1 MAIAPVASVFAE
13 DIKVAMVTD
22 YGDINDQSFNQNT
35 YEACKYY
42 CDENGVDFTYY
53 KPEGDSTADRAA
65 MIDMAVANGY
75 NVVVLPG
82 FSFAEAIIEEADM
95 YPDLKFVALDISQ
108 DDLDAASG
116 ETGYTRENVY
126 SAAYREE
133 LSGYMAGY
141 AAVRLGFRKLGFLGG
156 MAVPGVM
163 RFGYGYVQGSDDAA
177 KDLGLSDGELNY
189 AYGNQFYGD
198 ADITAAMDTWYA
210 NGTEVVFACGGGI
223 YTSACEAA
231 EKTGG
236 KVIGV
241 DVDQSGLI
249 SANYEE
255 GMCVTSALKGLFE
268 TVMTLLGGIQNDHWA
283 DFSGKVEKL
292 GLVSAETEGN
302 YVGLP
307 ATTAF
312 NDDFTAE
319 DYAALV
325 AAMFNGEVEVSDD
338 TSAEEPTAET
348 ITINFQGNLK

>member
-1 MAIAPVASVFAE
+1 
-13 DIKVAMVTD
+13 
-22 YGDINDQSFNQNT
+22 
-35 YEACKYY
+35 
-42 CDENGVDFTYY
+42 
-53 KPEGDSTADRAA
+53 
-65 MIDMAVANGY
+65 
-75 NVVVLPG
+75 
-82 FSFAEAIIEEADM
+82 
-95 YPDLKFVALDISQ
+95 
-108 DDLDAASG
+108 
-116 ETGYTRENVY
+116 
-126 SAAYREE
+126 
-133 LSGYMAGY
+133 MAGY
-141 AAVRLGFRKLGFLGG
+141 AAVKLGFKKLGFLGG

-163 RFGYGYVQGSDDAA
+163 RFGYGYVQGADDAA
-177 KDLGLSDGELNY
+177 KELGLSDVELNY

-312 NDDFTAE
+312 NDNFTAE

>member
-1 MAIAPVASVFAE
+1 MTIAPVASVFAE

-35 YEACKYY
+35 YEDCKYY
-42 CDENGVDFTYY
+42 CDENGVEFTYY

-141 AAVRLGFRKLGFLGG
+141 AAVKLGFKKLGFLGG

-163 RFGYGYVQGSDDAA
+163 RFGYGYVQGADDAA
-177 KDLGLSDGELNY
+177 KELGLSDVELNY

-307 ATTAF
+307 DTTAF
-312 NDDFTAE
+312 NDKFTAE

>member
-1 MAIAPVASVFAE
+1 MTIAPVASVFAE

-42 CDENGVDFTYY
+42 CDENGVEFTYY

-141 AAVRLGFRKLGFLGG
+141 AAVKLGFKKLGFLGG

-163 RFGYGYVQGSDDAA
+163 RFGYGYVQGADDAA
-177 KDLGLSDGELNY
+177 KE
-189 AYGNQFYGD
+189 
-198 ADITAAMDTWYA
+198 
-210 NGTEVVFACGGGI
+210 
-223 YTSACEAA
+223 SACEAA

-312 NDDFTAE
+312 NDDFTAD

>member
-141 AAVRLGFRKLGFLGG
+141 AAVRLGFRKLGILGG

-163 RFGYGYVQGSDDAA
+163 RFGYGYVQG
-177 KDLGLSDGELNY
+177 LNY